1 MPKTD
6 GARVVA
12 DLRRLAEFG
21 RYKTGVHRPTYSPE
35 DVASRQWLA
44 EKFAEAGLDPVIDG
58 IGNVFGRHKHAS
70 RVLLVGSHSE
80 TQPRGGW
87 LDGALGVIYALEAAR
102 ALAADPSFAMG
113 GFDGVG
119 VEPVAWADEEG
130 HYGNMLGS
138 RSFTGTLND
147 DEIARAANRD
157 GKKLTEALE
166 EAGYAGKPR
175 ILYEPKRYIG
185 FFEAHIEQGNTLEQT
200 GKRIGIV
207 EAIIGNWN
215 YWVTVTGE
223 QNHAGTTEMHRRK
236 DAAAALVRLAARI
249 HDRFAEIAGPRTVWT
264 IGRILID
271 PNAPSI
277 VPGRAEMQVQFRD
290 TDTEILARF
299 EQALHALIAE
309 ADGTGPCEVAITT
322 ISKSEPA
329 QMDAGFRREI
339 ERAAELHAPGLHMRM
354 PSGAGHDAQVLA
366 RHMRSAML
374 FVPSIN
380 GVSHHWS
387 EDTSEED
394 IMLGAQVFA
403 DAAAAILKAG

>member
-1 MPKTD
+1 MPRTD

-35 DVASRQWLA
+35 DTASRQWLA

-58 IGNVFGRHKHAS
+58 IGNLFGRNPRAS
-70 RVLLVGSHSE
+70 RRLLVGSHSE
-80 TQPRGGW
+80 TQPHGGW

-102 ALAADPSFAMG
+102 ALAADPSL
-113 GFDGVG
+113 DDVG
-119 VEPVAWADEEG
+119 VEAVAWADEEG

-138 RSFTGTLND
+138 RSFTGTLSD
-147 DEIARAANRD
+147 DEIARATSRD
-157 GKKLTEALE
+157 GKKLTDALE
-166 EAGYAGKPR
+166 EAGYAGRPR
-175 ILYEPKRYIG
+175 IRCEPERYIG
-185 FFEAHIEQGNTLEQT
+185 FFEAHIEQGGTLEAT

-249 HDRFAEIAGPRTVWT
+249 HDRFAEIAGQRTNSRTVWT

-290 TDTEILARF
+290 TDTGTLARF
-299 EQALHALIAE
+299 ERALHELIAE
-309 ADGTGPCEVAITT
+309 SDRAGPCAVAIAP

-329 QMDAGFRREI
+329 QMDAGFQREI
-339 ERAAELHAPGLHMRM
+339 EAAAERHAPGLHMRM
-354 PSGAGHDAQVLA
+354 PSGAGHDAQILA
-366 RHMRSAML
+366 RRMRSAML
-374 FVPSIN
+374 FVPSIR

-387 EDTSEED
+387 ENTSDED